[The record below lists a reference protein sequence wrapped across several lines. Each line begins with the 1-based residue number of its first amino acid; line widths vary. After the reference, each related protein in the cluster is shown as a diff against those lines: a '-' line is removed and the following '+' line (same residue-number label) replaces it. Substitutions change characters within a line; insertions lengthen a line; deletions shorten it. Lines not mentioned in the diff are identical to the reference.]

1 MGGNIFNG
9 GQVRKDDSLRF
20 ETRDVVHIILDYA
33 DSFYWKLYAKV
44 GDIDESDY
52 DDLAHAAANGHICS
66 IFDAINPG
74 SYRLAVSLFSQMD
87 ALIIESCKIHGSEQ
101 ANFYQELKSYS
112 KGNSNAE
119 ESEMKQTETEQIE
132 TPKMV
137 QPIDEEKVI
146 ETVDNGMSSRPPMQ
160 MQTENIVS
168 PELTYNKQPNEEE
181 EDEEEVPI
189 PINQKMQS
197 VIVHDDDFEDPR
209 QKILDEK
216 NANANTKQKN
226 NNEEIEQQ
234 QLETIQSLKTQI
246 AELQKQNETKDGLIE
261 DARRKEKESKD
272 ELDKMEKQMREYQN
286 KCNLAEAELEAMNE
300 EMEAKE
306 KTDKEQKN
314 EMNALS
320 RENERLA
327 HELKLAQDCA
337 QSLEDKKVEMQE
349 RLNNAIESKM
359 KLVVSTSEEID
370 HYRKLIQQIA
380 QNKLGCK
387 ILSEFI
393 KPQNGKNGY
402 Y

>member
-1 MGGNIFNG
+1 MG
-9 GQVRKDDSLRF
+9 DDLLRF
-20 ETRDVVHIILDYA
+20 ESRDVVHIILDYA

-44 GDIDESDY
+44 GDIEESDY
-52 DDLAHAAANGHICS
+52 DDLAHAAANGHICCV
-66 IFDAINPG
+66 FDTINPG

-112 KGNSNAE
+112 KGNANTE

-132 TPKMV
+132 TPKIV
-137 QPIDEEKVI
+137 QPMDEEKVI
-146 ETVDNGMSSRPPMQ
+146 ERPPMQ

-181 EDEEEVPI
+181 EDEEDVPI

-216 NANANTKQKN
+216 NAKQKN
-226 NNEEIEQQ
+226 KNEEIEQQ

-246 AELQKQNETKDGLIE
+246 AELQKQNEAKDGLIE

-272 ELDKMEKQMREYQN
+272 ELDKMEKQMKEYQN

-306 KTDKEQKN
+306 KACNEQKN

-327 HELKLAQDCA
+327 HELKLAQDRA